1 MLRVKSDLSAAG
13 KYRPISVNLIPDAA
27 RVFHQLKV
35 VVLGWVID
43 KTRSLLFSASGSG
56 GSLAVPGARLTSLP
70 E

>member
-13 KYRPISVNLIPDAA
+13 KYRPISVNLIPDGGPGIS
-27 RVFHQLKV
+27 QLKV

-43 KTRSLLFSASGSG
+43 KTRSLLFGASGSG
-56 GSLAVPGARLTSLP
+56 GSLALPGARLTSLP